1 MSKHSK
7 GIAALPEP
15 MKHSLRQIGKNIQ
28 IARKRRRIPLREM
41 SERTLI
47 SIPTLRKIEA
57 GSPSVSLGIFLQVLW
72 TLQLHMEFE
81 LLADPTKDVIG
92 IRKEQ
97 ERLPKKVHP
106 EKPAVD
112 LNF

>member
-1 MSKHSK
+1 MSKQSK
-7 GIAALPEP
+7 SIAALPESI
-15 MKHSLRQIGKNIQ
+15 KQDLISVGKNIQ

-47 SIPTLRKIEA
+47 SVPTLRKIEA

-72 TLQLHMEFE
+72 TLQLHMEFQSI
-81 LLADPTKDVIG
+81 ADPSKDIIG
-92 IRKEQ
+92 IQKE
-97 ERLPKKVHP
+97 ESRLPKRVHL
-106 EKPAVD
+106 EKPDVD

>member
-1 MSKHSK
+1 MSKRSK
-7 GIAALPEP
+7 GIAALPESI
-15 MKHSLRQIGKNIQ
+15 KHALILVGKNIQ
-28 IARKRRRIPLREM
+28 VARKRRRIPLREM

-47 SIPTLRKIEA
+47 SVPSLRKIEA

-81 LLADPTKDVIG
+81 LLADPAKDVVG
-92 IRKEQ
+92 IQKE
-97 ERLPKKVHP
+97 EKRLPKRVHSA
-106 EKPAVD
+106 KPDVD